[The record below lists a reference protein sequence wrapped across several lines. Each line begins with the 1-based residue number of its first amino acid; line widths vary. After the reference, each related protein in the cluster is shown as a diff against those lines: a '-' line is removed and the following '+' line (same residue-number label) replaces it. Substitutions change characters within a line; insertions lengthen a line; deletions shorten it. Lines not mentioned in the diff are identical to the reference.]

1 MGKRYRTLIQGPA
14 LFFVT
19 TSTLDRKN
27 YFTNKA
33 KLALVR
39 AELFRIV
46 ELCDC
51 YLMGYVIMPN
61 HVHVLIG
68 FIDGGKGLIKFMHS
82 FKGIVRK
89 RLIGDNLFWERGY
102 DDLVIITEE
111 QFKIK
116 LNYIHFNPVKRGLVE
131 APEDW
136 RFSSYRFWEMNES
149 NAYLTMDFSWM
160 KTVDFN
166 HTQK

>member
-14 LFFVT
+14 LFFAT
-19 TSTLDRKN
+19 TSTLDRRS
-27 YFTNKA
+27 YFINED
-33 KLALVR
+33 KLTVVR
-39 AELFRIV
+39 HELFHTV
-46 ELCDC
+46 ELRVC

-61 HVHVLIG
+61 HIHVLIG

-89 RLIGDNLFWERGY
+89 KLIGDNLFWERGY
-102 DDLVIITEE
+102 DDLEIKTEE

-136 RFSSYRFWEMNES
+136 RFSSYRFWEMNGTNS
-149 NAYLTMDFSWM
+149 CLTMDFSWM
-160 KTVDFN
+160 ETANLN
-166 HTQK
+166 HTFK

>member
-1 MGKRYRTLIQGPA
+1 MIQGPA
-14 LFFVT
+14 LFFAT
-19 TSTLDRKN
+19 TSTLKRKN
-27 YFTNKA
+27 YFTSEA
-33 KLALVR
+33 KLEIVR
-39 AELFRIV
+39 DELFCTV
-46 ELCDC
+46 ELKVC

-61 HVHVLIG
+61 HVHILIG
-68 FIDGGKGLIKFMHS
+68 FLDGGKGLIKFMHS

-102 DDLVIITEE
+102 DDLMMKTVA
-111 QFKIK
+111 QFNIK

-136 RFSSYRFWEMNES
+136 RFSSYRFWEMGEANS
-149 NAYLTMDFSWM
+149 CLTMDFSWM
-160 KTVDFN
+160 ETANLN